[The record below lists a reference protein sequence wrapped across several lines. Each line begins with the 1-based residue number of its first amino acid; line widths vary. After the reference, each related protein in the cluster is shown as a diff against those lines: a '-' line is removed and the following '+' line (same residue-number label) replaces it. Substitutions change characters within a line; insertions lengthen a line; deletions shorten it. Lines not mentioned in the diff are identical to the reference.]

1 MLLYRSYILVLLISY
16 APLVDAVAQTSSAP
30 LEKAWT
36 IPIEGSILSEPDL
49 LEWAD
54 ESLDHLYNMR
64 YEQADSVFS
73 LIESR
78 YPEHPVGPFL
88 HSLTIWWQILP
99 TLSVKDT
106 SLDQAFLTEM
116 NRVIELSSQLESD
129 PRYAFDAM
137 FFKTAAY
144 GFRGRLLSDRQEW
157 LAAAQDGKSALDNVF
172 EIADADTSNA
182 DLLFGVGVYD
192 YFADAIPRKYP
203 IVKPL
208 MFFFPDGDSARGL
221 KRLKL
226 AAEHGRFVSAEAA
239 YFLLQIYTVF
249 EPNYR
254 ESMAYIGVLRDRYP
268 DNALFHVLQ
277 GRIHYRWGQSK
288 AARPVFERVIQFF
301 GAGKAGYVKPL
312 ASQAHYYLGRDERRR
327 DSMHVALSHFDIAL
341 ELESGFSHDSYFR
354 VNATLQKGMVLDVLG
369 RRAEAEHAYNRV
381 LGLKEY
387 SNSREL
393 ARRYLK
399 TPFGG

>member
-1 MLLYRSYILVLLISY
+1 MLHCRSHILVLLIPL
-16 APLVDAVAQTSSAP
+16 APLVDAVAQSSGA
-30 LEKAWT
+30 EFDKAWT

-49 LEWAD
+49 LGWAD

-64 YEQADSVFS
+64 FKQADSLFS

-88 HSLTIWWQILP
+88 HSLTIWWKILP

-106 SLDQAFLTEM
+106 SLDQAFLMEM
-116 NRVIELSSQLESD
+116 NRVIELSIKLEDD

-157 LAAAQDGKSALDNVF
+157 LAAAQDGKSALDDIF
-172 EIADADTSNA
+172 KIADADTSNA

-192 YFADAIPRKYP
+192 YFAEAIPRKYP

-221 KRLKL
+221 RRMKL

-249 EPNYR
+249 EPNYS
-254 ESMAYIGVLRDRYP
+254 ESMTYIRLLRDRYP
-268 DNALFHVLQ
+268 DNALFHVLL
-277 GRIHYRWGQSK
+277 GRIHYRWGHSK
-288 AARPVFERVIQFF
+288 AARAVFERVVQFYD
-301 GAGKAGYVKPL
+301 AGKAGYVKPL
-312 ASQAHYYLGRDERRR
+312 VSQAHYYLGREERQE
-327 DSMHVALSHFDIAL
+327 DSLQVALAHFDIAL

-354 VNATLQKGMVLDVLG
+354 VNSMLGRGMVLDVLG
-369 RRAEAEHAYNRV
+369 RRAEAEQAYNRV
-381 LGLKEY
+381 LGFKKY
-387 SNSREL
+387 SNSRDL

>member
-1 MLLYRSYILVLLISY
+1 VLFCRSHILVLLISF
-16 APLVDAVAQTSSAP
+16 ASLVDAVAQTSGT
-30 LEKAWT
+30 EFQKAWT
-36 IPIEGSILSEPDL
+36 IPLEGSILSEPDL

-73 LIESR
+73 LIQSR

-88 HSLTIWWQILP
+88 HSLTIWWKILP

-116 NRVIELSSQLESD
+116 NRVIELSNRLEGD
-129 PRYAFDAM
+129 PRFAFDAM

-144 GFRGRLLSDRQEW
+144 GFRGRLLSDRREW
-157 LAAAQDGKSALDNVF
+157 LAAAQDGKSALDDVF
-172 EIADADTSNA
+172 KIADADTSNA

-192 YFADAIPRKYP
+192 YFAEALPRKYP

-221 KRLKL
+221 RRLKL

-249 EPNYR
+249 EPDYS
-254 ESMAYIGVLRDRYP
+254 ESMTYIRLLRDRYP
-268 DNALFHVLQ
+268 DNALFHVLL
-277 GRIHYRWGQSK
+277 GRILSRWGQSK
-288 AARPVFERVIQFF
+288 TARAVFERVVQFYEE
-301 GAGKAGYVKPL
+301 GKAGYVKPL
-312 ASQAHYYLGRDERRR
+312 ASQAHYYLGRDERRG
-327 DSMHVALSHFDIAL
+327 DSLHAALAHFDIAL
-341 ELESGFSHDSYFR
+341 ELESGFSHDSHFR
-354 VNATLQKGMVLDVLG
+354 VNATLQKGMVLDALG

-381 LGLKEY
+381 LGMREY
-387 SNSREL
+387 SSSREL